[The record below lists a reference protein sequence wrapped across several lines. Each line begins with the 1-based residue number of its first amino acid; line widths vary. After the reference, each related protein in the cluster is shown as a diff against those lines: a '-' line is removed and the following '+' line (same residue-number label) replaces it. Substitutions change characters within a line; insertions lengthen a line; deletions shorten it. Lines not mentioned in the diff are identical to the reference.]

1 MVLLLVTKVIAGVGY
16 AWLFSRSAE
25 YQNQVDT
32 WRYFY
37 QSLPETK
44 WLLSDPAG
52 FFADIITPRYEQDGG
67 MLATQNSLLND
78 LKEVLVIKFM
88 AICNVFSGGRYYV
101 NLIFFNYLVL
111 FGIAGIGLLWARF
124 FRVERPGL
132 MVAAIALWPSVLFWS
147 SGFHRDGLLLL
158 CLGGVLWQ
166 AWRVSVGPKWTNL
179 LGLFISFSFLF
190 LLRNYLALFV
200 AMGMLLAAIM
210 YYRPRQA
217 RWLLPAAFVFSLMV
231 LVAVGLLHPEYSLPH
246 LLARRQQEFL
256 GLQGGS
262 LVSPL
267 PLDDGWVSLFRSLPE
282 ALRRAFAAPLPGSGL
297 KATEWLSA
305 LENTAWLLC
314 LLPSVWW
321 CSQRVTTASQK
332 AWTVLAV
339 FLVVSI
345 GVITGLTIPFVGA
358 IARYK
363 SIIWPLMAPPVV
375 YWGYNVFL
383 KRWKLKNAK

>member
-1 MVLLLVTKVIAGVGY
+1 MIALLLVKVMAGIGY
-16 AWLFSRSAE
+16 AWMFSRLPD
-25 YQNQVDT
+25 YQTKVDT

-52 FFADIITPRYEQDGG
+52 FFADLVTPRYAKDGG
-67 MLATQNSLLND
+67 LLATQNSLLND

-111 FGIAGIGLLWARF
+111 YGIARLGLLWSRF
-124 FRVERPGL
+124 FKVGRPAL

-158 CLGGVLWQ
+158 GVGATLWL
-166 AWRVSVGPKWTNL
+166 AWRVSRQPNWTNVV
-179 LGLFISFSFLF
+179 GLVVVFLFLF

-200 AMGMLLAAIM
+200 AIGMVLAAIT
-210 YYRPRQA
+210 YYRPKQA
-217 RWLLPAAFVFSLMV
+217 RWMVPAVIIFGLLV
-231 LVAVGLLHPEYSLPH
+231 LVAVELLHPEYSLPH

-262 LVSPL
+262 LQAPL
-267 PLDDGWVSLFRSLPE
+267 PLDDGWLSLLRSLPE
-282 ALRRAFAAPLPGSGL
+282 AMRRAFAAPLPGPGL

-305 LENTAWLLC
+305 MENAVWLVSM
-314 LLPSVWW
+314 LPAVWW
-321 CSQRVTTASQK
+321 SRHRSKTPSQK
-332 AWTVLAV
+332 AWVVLAV
-339 FLVVSI
+339 SLVLAVGI
-345 GVITGLTIPFVGA
+345 ITGLTIPFVGA

-375 YWGYNVFL
+375 YWAYHVFL